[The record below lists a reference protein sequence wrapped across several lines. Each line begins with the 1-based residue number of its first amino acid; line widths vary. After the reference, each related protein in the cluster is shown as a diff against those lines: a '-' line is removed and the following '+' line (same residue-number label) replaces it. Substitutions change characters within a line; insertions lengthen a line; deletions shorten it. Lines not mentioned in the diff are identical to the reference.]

1 MEQLIENMNRKEN
14 IRKKPLEGG
23 EVIGRW
29 KGAKEQWVLR
39 RSSLT
44 RFTGRMTVESEPES
58 CDLGNFGT
66 SSGPTCVTLGK
77 LLLELIG

>member
-1 MEQLIENMNRKEN
+1 M
-14 IRKKPLEGG
+14 
-23 EVIGRW
+23 
-29 KGAKEQWVLR
+29 LR

-44 RFTGRMTVESEPES
+44 RFTGRMTVESEPEN